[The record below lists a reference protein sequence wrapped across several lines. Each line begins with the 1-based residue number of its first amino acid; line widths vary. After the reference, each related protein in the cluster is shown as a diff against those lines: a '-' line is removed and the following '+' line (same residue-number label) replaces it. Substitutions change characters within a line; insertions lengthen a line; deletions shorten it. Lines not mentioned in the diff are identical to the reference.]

1 MQQSVPHAAS
11 SPIKPIVVGMRSPIT
26 GKYSQIKSRQ
36 VQNPREIIAP
46 AVAAQAATQETSS
59 SRFPKETI
67 KQVFQ
72 WSKDGQ

>member
-1 MQQSVPHAAS
+1 
-11 SPIKPIVVGMRSPIT
+11 MRSPIT

-67 KQVFQ
+67 KQIF
-72 WSKDGQ
+72 